1 MTDLVVVSERDFGL
15 RAAEVIREF
24 IEKPQMLLRISIV
37 GPWFPHRD
45 SAPFVRIVGGRKV
58 VKSLMAEVSPDQTE
72 LRGYFPT
79 DVRIAGQIEFG
90 YGSQV
95 LGRIPVRRLQAA
107 RLDMRRVDRKVH
119 RVTQRD
125 LGPFKRQR

>member
-1 MTDLVVVSERDFGL
+1 MTDLVIVSSGEFGL

-24 IEKPQMLLRISIV
+24 VERPQMLLRISVV

-45 SAPFVRIVGGRKV
+45 SEPFVRIVGGRRAV
-58 VKSLMAEVSPDQTE
+58 ESLLAEVSPDQKE

-79 DVRIAGQIEFG
+79 DVPIAGQVEFG
-90 YGSQV
+90 YASQV
-95 LGRIPVRRLQAA
+95 LGRIPIRKLRAA
-107 RLDMRRVDRKVH
+107 KLDMRRVDRKVH